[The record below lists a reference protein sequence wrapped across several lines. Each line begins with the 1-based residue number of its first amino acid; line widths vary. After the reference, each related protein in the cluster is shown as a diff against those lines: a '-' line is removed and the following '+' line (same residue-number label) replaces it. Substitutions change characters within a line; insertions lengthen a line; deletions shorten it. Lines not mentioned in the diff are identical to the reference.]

1 MAHPMRLLAG
11 ALVFAGALLAGAAAH
26 ANASASAL
34 DRTAR
39 ILAGIEAASP
49 AEIALPEA
57 TLQRYARSTS
67 QRWQHYE
74 RSIGGPMRAWARTEI
89 AAAPDATIFYPFAGP
104 DLPTVHG
111 LYPLAGRYVL
121 VALQPAEAP
130 LALDAAAPAE
140 VAALLDRFGRSWEQ
154 FSHLGFFRT
163 PDLDA
168 NARHEGLRSG
178 LTAVL
183 MAFSARLGMSIV
195 SIEPVRV
202 NADGTDLETH
212 PGDRTDPLTWRSV
225 RMRLSADGRSVVVDY
240 VRADLSDAGFANA
253 PALRTW
259 IEGMAAHRTLL
270 KAASHL
276 LQRPSFSV
284 LRDAILAYAPSVVQ
298 EETGIDYADLA
309 RVFNVTLYGNFTGP
323 HHLFNPQAQR
333 SLVLAYEAAKD
344 VRPVPFRVSYQR
356 QATSNLQVAVRPGVI
371 AVGKP
376 VDARLRALA
385 EAIDAQLAQY
395 AQRPRRLYL
404 TRTASDPVHAEYV
417 DSVRSR
423 AAVLLGDSP
432 GARSASAL
440 VSLTLAPDGRLRALH
455 VERGSG
461 DPATDRRVRAIA
473 QPSVRFPAWPA
484 SMQQQADEAVVTLH
498 LPE

>member
-1 MAHPMRLLAG
+1 MTHPMRLLAG
-11 ALVFAGALLAGAAAH
+11 ALVFAGAVLTGAAAH

-39 ILAGIEAASP
+39 ILAGIEAATP
-49 AEIALPEA
+49 AEIALPET

-74 RSIGGPMRAWARTEI
+74 RSIGGPMRAWARAEI
-89 AAAPDATIFYPFAGP
+89 PAASDATIFYPFAGP

-111 LYPLAGRYVL
+111 LYPLARRYVL

-130 LALDAAAPAE
+130 LALQAAAPAE
-140 VAALLDRFGRSWEQ
+140 VAALFERFGRSWEQ

-168 NARHEGLRSG
+168 NARQEGLRPG

-183 MAFSARLGMSIV
+183 MAFAARLGTNVV
-195 SIEPVRV
+195 SVDPIRV
-202 NADGTDLETH
+202 NADGTDIEAH

-225 RMRLSADGRSVVVDY
+225 RMRLSAEGRSVVVDY
-240 VRADLSDAGFANA
+240 VRADLSDAGFAKA
-253 PALRTW
+253 PAARTW

-284 LRDAILAYAPSVVQ
+284 LRDAILARAPSVVQ
-298 EETGIDYADLA
+298 DETGIDYADLA
-309 RVFNVTLYGNFTGP
+309 RVFDVTLYGNFTGP
-323 HHLFNPQAQR
+323 HRLFNPQAQR

-344 VRPVPFRVSYQR
+344 VRPLPFRVSYQR
-356 QATSNLQVAVRPGVI
+356 QATSNLQVAVRQGAPVEK
-371 AVGKP
+371 AVE
-376 VDARLRALA
+376 ARRRALA
-385 EAIDAQLAQY
+385 EGIDAQIAQY
-395 AQRPRRLYL
+395 AQRPRRIYL
-404 TRTASDPVHAEYV
+404 TRTAPDPVHAEYV

-423 AAVLLGDSP
+423 AAALLADAA

-455 VERGSG
+455 VERASG
-461 DPATDRRVRAIA
+461 DPATDRRVRALA
-473 QPSVRFPAWPA
+473 QSSARFPAWPA